1 MIYPSH
7 WTSYF
12 GIENP
17 DTEPYKLVDEY
28 SKKENE
34 LLGQLEDRPISRPWI
49 QDFTASWLYPSGQ
62 AFTYGKEEVEA
73 QIRALLR

>member
-34 LLGQLEDRPISRPWI
+34 LLANLRTDRFPDHGFKISQPVG
-49 QDFTASWLYPSGQ
+49 Y
-62 AFTYGKEEVEA
+62 
-73 QIRALLR
+73 IRLVRRSHMEKKK